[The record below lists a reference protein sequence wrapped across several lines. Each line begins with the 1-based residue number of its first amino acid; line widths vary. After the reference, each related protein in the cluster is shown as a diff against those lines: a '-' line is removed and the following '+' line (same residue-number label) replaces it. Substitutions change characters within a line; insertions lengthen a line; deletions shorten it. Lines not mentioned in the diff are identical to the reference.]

1 MDTLADLIVAGLD
14 EGPAVLASEY
24 PLNTYPGVNID
35 GLDPIKVAALH
46 SRLAERDFEELLV
59 EYNPM
64 AEASPDGPWL
74 VRLPAELIAALAGIA
89 PQDIHDAAAAWVATE
104 PLREEGWSEP
114 QAEKYLAR
122 VSHFARQ
129 AAFEK
134 KEVFLCVYN

>member
-14 EGPAVLASEY
+14 EAPAVLASEY
-24 PLNTYPGVNID
+24 PLGTYQGVNVD
-35 GLDPIKVAALH
+35 GLDPLKVAALH
-46 SRLAERDFEELLV
+46 SRLAQREFDAVLV

-64 AEASPDGPWL
+64 AEASPSGPWL
-74 VRLPAELIAALAGIA
+74 VRLPAELITALAGIA
-89 PQDIHDAAAAWVATE
+89 PQDIPEAAAAWATTE
-104 PLREEGWSEP
+104 PLRQEGWSGQ

-129 AAFEK
+129 AAFDK